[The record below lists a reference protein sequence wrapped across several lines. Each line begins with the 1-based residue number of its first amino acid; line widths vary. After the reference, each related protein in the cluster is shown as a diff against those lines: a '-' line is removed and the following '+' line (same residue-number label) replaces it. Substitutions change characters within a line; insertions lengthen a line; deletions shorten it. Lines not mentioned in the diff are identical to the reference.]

1 MRTQIA
7 NVFWSGAE
15 AAVSAVLSFASAF
28 IVARLIGPTEVGIGA
43 AVVAVHVL
51 LWVAVNALFA
61 DALVQRSALDS
72 STFSSAFFASIT
84 VGCVAALIQ
93 AGAGPP
99 LHWLL
104 ADHRLITMSLL
115 LAAPLPL
122 VGAAGPVQGLL
133 TRDRAYKA
141 LALRTVAGQ
150 GLGTLVGVVAALR
163 GAGAWA
169 LVGQQFV
176 TSAVGALALL
186 INCPSRPEP
195 RISWSCLRELLRIGL
210 PLTEST
216 LVLHGRYRLFALL
229 IGGTAGAAA
238 LGQVHMAFRLI
249 DAMRDL
255 AFTAQWRLMLP
266 ILSERQDDL
275 SGLHDA
281 MHRCL
286 GWSSLFAF
294 PLCAGLAV
302 SIQPLVA
309 VLLGPVWQPS
319 GVAALP
325 LIALAAWLFLN
336 FPAGVAVV
344 ARGERCMY
352 LGFYEGPQRLVGK
365 AEAVSIDLA
374 DAYDDGRLMIQWQP
388 AIELAIDELAAVALA
403 TVKQS
408 GAKRIVIDG
417 VEGFR
422 DSALRTERFGLFLN
436 ALLHQLREAC
446 VTTILTEELPLYAD
460 PGHAK
465 SVRVSAL
472 TENLVLLRYAETDTG
487 LRRMIS
493 VVKQR
498 ESAHDTSLR
507 ELFISSQG
515 LDVIESPLSPANVV
529 SAQGLSATLTPRRE
543 T

>member
-28 IVARLIGPTEVGIGA
+28 IVARLIGPSEVGIGA

-61 DALVQRSALDS
+61 DALVQRSVLDS
-72 STFSSAFFASIT
+72 TTFSSAFFASIA

-93 AGAGPP
+93 AGAGQP

-104 ADHRLITMSLL
+104 SDHRLISMSLL

-150 GLGTLVGVVAALR
+150 GLGTLVGVIAALH

-186 INCPSRPEP
+186 IRCPSRPEP
-195 RISWSCLRELLRIGL
+195 RISWSRLRELLRIGL

-249 DAMRDL
+249 DAVREL

-266 ILSERQDDL
+266 ILSERQDDV

-286 GWSSLFAF
+286 AWSSLFAF
-294 PLCAGLAV
+294 PLCAALAV

-309 VLLGPVWQPS
+309 VLLGPVWLPS

-344 ARGERCMY
+344 ARGQPHYTLIANIAGTMATA
-352 LGFYEGPQRLVGK
+352 VG
-365 AEAVSIDLA
+365 V
-374 DAYDDGRLMIQWQP
+374 LMIHP
-388 AIELAIDELAAVALA
+388 ATPLHAVLVWLGAQMFVSPYVLYTNARVLGTTLFRPLRAGMPMMSASLIAVVAAIILPRVIGEPASPGWLLVMRLAVVIIIVLPVAFRLIGD
-403 TVKQS
+403 S
-408 GAKRIVIDG
+408 GPAR
-417 VEGFR
+417 
-422 DSALRTERFGLFLN
+422 SLSPRTSPNTRN
-436 ALLHQLREAC
+436 A
-446 VTTILTEELPLYAD
+446 
-460 PGHAK
+460 G
-465 SVRVSAL
+465 
-472 TENLVLLRYAETDTG
+472 G
-487 LRRMIS
+487 
-493 VVKQR
+493 
-498 ESAHDTSLR
+498 SAH
-507 ELFISSQG
+507 
-515 LDVIESPLSPANVV
+515 P
-529 SAQGLSATLTPRRE
+529 
-543 T
+543 